1 MSQVNEILLDH
12 SGLHIP
18 KNKIKKEHLV
28 KLRRELTLEPVTF
41 GNFQVK
47 SFPAFEE
54 NFKEIIVPAY
64 FPIDFLNLPG
74 ELPCNFIE
82 NKVEFKSNI
91 ILRPNQVEC
100 FEIVKKERDKE
111 YGGGILTLTTA
122 SGKTVLGLKII
133 EYFKLR
139 AIVIVNKVELIQ
151 QWEKEIK
158 RFLPEATIGY
168 IQGKKFDVDADI
180 TLATIQTITIKK
192 EIVADMFLGYSCAI
206 YDEIHNISSEVFS
219 KIMFKVRPKF
229 MFGLTATLERKD
241 GLEKMIKWHV
251 GEVLYSNITSVAKQ
265 VSEIHIYTY
274 TGESSKE
281 VYLKDGTA
289 AVSSMITNIGDD
301 NVRSDLIVNILK
313 DLAKNKNRNILV
325 ISDRTKQLKYL
336 NKKLG
341 NEISGLFI
349 GSLKR
354 EQLELSKEKQ
364 ILLGTYGLAS
374 EGFNLPKLNCIV
386 FATPRSS
393 ITQAIGRIYRKKH
406 EITPIIVDIRDDFS
420 MFKAQ
425 FYKRRKI
432 YKTSI
437 ENPMFMYKNGND
449 SKNSKGKCDVDLNA
463 LSIDEINDEPC
474 EALDEFNF
482 L

>member
-41 GNFQVK
+41 GNFTRK

-54 NFKEIIVPAY
+54 TISEIIVPGY
-64 FPIDFLNLPG
+64 YPIDFLDLPG
-74 ELPCNFIE
+74 KLPCNFIE

-100 FEIVKKERDKE
+100 FEIIKKEKDKE
-111 YGGGILTLTTA
+111 YGGGLLTLLTGF
-122 SGKTVLGLKII
+122 GKTLIGLRTI
-133 EYFKLR
+133 EYFGLR
-139 AIVIVNKVELIQ
+139 ALVIVNKVELIQ

-158 RFLPEATIGY
+158 KFLPGANIGY

-192 EIVADMFLGYSCAI
+192 EIISEMFLPFSLCI
-206 YDEIHNISSEVFS
+206 IDEVHNTAADVFS

-229 MFGLTATLERKD
+229 IFGLTATLERKD
-241 GLEKMIKWHV
+241 GLEKMIKWYI
-251 GEVLYSNITSVAKQ
+251 GDVLYSNISTSAKQ

-301 NVRSDLIVNILK
+301 EVRSDLIVNILK
-313 DLAKNKNRNILV
+313 NLAKNKNRNILV

-341 NEISGLFI
+341 NEVSGLFI

-406 EITPIIVDIRDDFS
+406 EITPIIVDIKDDFS

-437 ENPMFMYKNGND
+437 ENPMFMYKNVND
-449 SKNSKGKCDVDLNA
+449 SKNSKGNCDVDLNV